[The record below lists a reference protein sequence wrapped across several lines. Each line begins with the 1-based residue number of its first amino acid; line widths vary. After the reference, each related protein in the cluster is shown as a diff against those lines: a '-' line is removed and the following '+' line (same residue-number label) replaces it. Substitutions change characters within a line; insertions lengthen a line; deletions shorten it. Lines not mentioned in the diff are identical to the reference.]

1 MTHRVLLVRT
11 QLLDV
16 VPLTCLKMSEY
27 NMNIARSTSDLNRIF
42 ELLLCEVLQQ
52 EGERKAER
60 KGKEKE
66 QRKERERKA
75 LTAEILV

>member
-1 MTHRVLLVRT
+1 M

-42 ELLLCEVLQQ
+42 ELFLCEVLQQ

-66 QRKERERKA
+66 RKEERKGKEGPNCRDSS
-75 LTAEILV
+75 LMGENNKR